1 MFTKASVG
9 LPLANFLFARRQKHA
24 SIHGR
29 RLSLRVQKKKK
40 EREKGIEGGGN
51 MLWIAVFFSRAR
63 TESETRV
70 TCQGHSG
77 SNTLHP
83 PQG

>member
-1 MFTKASVG
+1 MCRHMFTKASVG

-29 RLSLRVQKKKK
+29 RLSLRVQKKK

-51 MLWIAVFFSRAR
+51 MPWIAVFSRTQRAR
-63 TESETRV
+63 HV
-70 TCQGHSG
+70 
-77 SNTLHP
+77 
-83 PQG
+83 